1 MYRHEYYHH
10 VHSTSQQPINS
21 FFTLVNVTIL
31 WSTKSWV
38 SGYRSDNN
46 HQCLTVCADDFVSII
61 HLPLDNIYAAI
72 TQYIK
77 SESNEDSRN
86 SVRIWFL
93 LATKEAL
100 FATVKCIRCF
110 QRWLAASNKHQLLVN
125 IFIISDWAVSTR
137 TRDSWIICVSVKL
150 PICLKGVRHLISTS
164 KSNSCSCGRGDVT
177 SRQANT
183 DTNTANSYFLL
194 LTLGM

>member
-1 MYRHEYYHH
+1 MIDQVLSFRL
-10 VHSTSQQPINS
+10 SLWQQPP
-21 FFTLVNVTIL
+21 
-31 WSTKSWV
+31 
-38 SGYRSDNN
+38 
-46 HQCLTVCADDFVSII
+46 VCHSCAEDFVSII
-61 HLPLDNIYAAI
+61 HLSLDNIYAAI
-72 TQYIK
+72 THYIK

-110 QRWLAASNKHQLLVN
+110 QRWLAASNKHQLLLN

-137 TRDSWIICVSVKL
+137 TRDSRIICVSVKL

-177 SRQANT
+177 SRQA
-183 DTNTANSYFLL
+183 SFLL
-194 LTLGM
+194 FASDTGYVSDRSLLFDR